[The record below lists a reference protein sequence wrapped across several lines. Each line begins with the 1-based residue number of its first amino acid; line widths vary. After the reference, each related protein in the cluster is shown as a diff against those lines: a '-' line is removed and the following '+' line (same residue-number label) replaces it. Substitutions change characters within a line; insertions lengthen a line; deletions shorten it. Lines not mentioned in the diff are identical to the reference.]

1 MVASL
6 LMGVDCFIGEVRFDS
21 IPKEFDASNEEIGVS
36 NNAMHSALIRFDWF
50 KTQATWLFPIESWVS
65 ANVTTK

>member
-6 LMGVDCFIGEVRFDS
+6 FMGVYCFIGEVRFDS

-36 NNAMHSALIRFDWF
+36 NNTMHSALIRFDWF
-50 KTQATWLFPIESWVS
+50 KTQATWLFPIGSWVS